1 MISWIFSIVFLS
13 FNVDAQLIPS
23 LNIIREQAP
32 FPGYIYRPNDEK
44 KHTAILLL
52 HGSEGGNSDYWYFPG
67 QQPKKVGEDG
77 IIPFVARYY
86 ATLGYVTY
94 AICYFDCKHHKGF
107 SNYPPD
113 ELKNIDLMKVTYP
126 ALTWLKK
133 YKYVANNRVILWGAS
148 RGAEQAILLASELS
162 KLQQSDASIVLPT
175 AVVALSPAEK
185 VVGPLPQK
193 AADAIK
199 EGKSFTG
206 DLNEVAW
213 LINNNKQLKG
223 KKINISSFPNH
234 VLITS
239 FSEDPVWKSTDIS
252 VLEKQYEDLEVTKIS
267 MNPDDSFE
275 EKIKELPLKFKQATF
290 LEFLS
295 EGHVF
300 PPFESEESKML
311 DKVVS
316 DFFNYSK

>member
-1 MISWIFSIVFLS
+1 MISWMFLILFSSL
-13 FNVDAQLIPS
+13 NAKAQLIPS
-23 LNIIREQAP
+23 LNIIREPAP
-32 FPGYIYRPNDEK
+32 YPGYLYRPNDEK
-44 KHTAILLL
+44 KHPAILLL
-52 HGSEGGNSDYWYFPG
+52 HGSEGGNGDYWYFPG
-67 QQPKKVGEDG
+67 QEPKMVGEDG

-94 AICYFDCKHHKGF
+94 AVCYFDCKHHKGF

-126 ALTWLKK
+126 ALTWLTEN
-133 YKYVANNRVILWGAS
+133 KYVANNKVILWGAS

-162 KLQQSDASIVLPT
+162 KMQQSDSTIILPS
-175 AVVALSPAEK
+175 AVVALSPSEK
-185 VVGPLPQK
+185 VVGPLPQE

-199 EGKSFTG
+199 KGQSFTG
-206 DLNEVAW
+206 SLDDVAW
-213 LINNNKQLKG
+213 LLNNEKQLKG
-223 KKINISSFPNH
+223 KKISISSFPSP

-239 FSEDPVWKSTDIS
+239 FSEDPVWKHANIS
-252 VLEKQYEDLEVTKIS
+252 ALEKQYSVDDMTKIV
-267 MNPDDSFE
+267 MTPKDAFE
-275 EKIKELPLKFKQATF
+275 SKIKELPAKFKKATF

-295 EGHVF
+295 KGHVF